1 MIREFE
7 EKDIEQVMRIW
18 YNTNIQAHFFID
30 MSYWDRKRDQV
41 REMIRDA
48 EVYVCEVNGQI
59 EGFMGL
65 QGDYVAGMFVKP
77 EMQNRG
83 IGCDLLDHVK
93 KKKKI
98 LELDVYQKNWAA
110 VRFYV
115 SQSFNE
121 EDITKDQETGENQ
134 IRMVWEKRR

>member
-83 IGCDLLDHVK
+83 IGKDLMDHVK
-93 KKKKI
+93 KKKKK
-98 LELDVYQKNWAA
+98 LELDVYQKNWTG

-115 SQSFNE
+115 SQEFSE
-121 EDITKDQETGENQ
+121 EDITKNQETGENQ

>member
-7 EKDIEQVMRIW
+7 SKDIDQVMRIW
-18 YNTNIQAHFFID
+18 LNTNLQAHFFID
-30 MSYWDRKRDQV
+30 MMYWQNNFESVKQQ
-41 REMIRDA
+41 ISQA

-59 EGFMGL
+59 EGFIGL

-77 EMQNRG
+77 ELQNRG
-83 IGCDLLDHVK
+83 MGCDLLNHVK

-110 VRFYV
+110 IRFYV
-115 SQSFNE
+115 SQEFSE
-121 EDITKDQETGENQ
+121 EDITVDQATGEKQ
-134 IRMVWEKRR
+134 VRMVWEKRR

>member
-1 MIREFE
+1 MIREFQPADLDE
-7 EKDIEQVMRIW
+7 VMRIW
-18 YNTNIQAHFFID
+18 LNTNIQAHFFID
-30 MSYWDRKRDQV
+30 MMYWESKKETV
-41 REMIRDA
+41 KGMISDA
-48 EVYVCEVNGQI
+48 EVYVCEVNGAIQ
-59 EGFMGL
+59 GFIGL
-65 QGDYVAGMFVKP
+65 QGTYVAGMFVKP

-134 IRMVWEKRR
+134 IRMVWERGR

>member
-7 EKDIEQVMRIW
+7 SKDIDQVMRIW
-18 YNTNIQAHFFID
+18 LNTNLQAHFFID
-30 MSYWDRKRDQV
+30 MMYWQNNFESVKQQ
-41 REMIRDA
+41 ISQA

-59 EGFMGL
+59 EGFIGL

-77 EMQNRG
+77 ELQNRG
-83 IGCDLLDHVK
+83 MGCDLLNHVK

-110 VRFYV
+110 IRFYV
-115 SQSFNE
+115 NQEFSE
-121 EDITKDQETGENQ
+121 EDITVDQATGEKQ
-134 IRMVWEKRR
+134 VRMVWEKRR

>member
-1 MIREFE
+1 MIREFQPADLDE
-7 EKDIEQVMRIW
+7 VMRIW
-18 YNTNIQAHFFID
+18 LNTNIQAHFFID
-30 MSYWDRKRDQV
+30 MMYWESKKEAV
-41 REMIRDA
+41 KGMISDA
-48 EVYVCEVNGQI
+48 EVYVCEVNGAIQ
-59 EGFMGL
+59 GFIGL
-65 QGDYVAGMFVKP
+65 QGTYVAGMFVKP

-134 IRMVWEKRR
+134 IRMVWERGR